1 MHKSDRERHGLLGQW
16 LRNDVDSRSSRE
28 ACVASETKF
37 GSDTM
42 LNNIISNAMCY
53 TMLYMLEWMWKG
65 KYRIETSR
73 TRGLRSSVLSA
84 YLHRGIP

>member
-1 MHKSDRERHGLLGQW
+1 M
-16 LRNDVDSRSSRE
+16 DSRSSRE
-28 ACVASETKF
+28 TCVTSKTKF

-65 KYRIETSR
+65 KHRIGISR
-73 TRGLRSSVLSA
+73 TRELRSSVLSA